1 MSYIFAPAPI
11 ASLPIVGTEARFP
24 VRRIWCVGQNYAA
37 HAREMGGSERNP
49 PFFFAKPAD
58 VLVPEGAT
66 IPYPPGTQNLH
77 HEVELVVALHKG
89 GTDIAVERAL
99 DLVYAYAVG
108 LDLTR
113 RDLQREAKA
122 QGRPWEMAKA
132 FERSAP
138 CSALVPAARIGHPSN
153 AAIALTVN
161 GEPRQSANIADM
173 TWNVAEIL
181 AALSRLVELGAG
193 DLIFTGTPAG
203 VGAVL
208 PGQTMLGSI
217 AGIGTIR
224 CSIEAPT

>member
-11 ASLPIVGTEARFP
+11 SSLPIVGTDSRFP

-58 VLVPEGAT
+58 VLVPDGAT

-89 GTDIAVERAL
+89 GTDIPVESAL

-113 RDLQREAKA
+113 RDLQHEAKA

-138 CSALVPAARIGHPSN
+138 CSALVPVAHIGHPSH
-153 AAIALTVN
+153 AAIALTVD
-161 GEPRQSANIADM
+161 GEPRQSADIADM

-217 AGIGTIR
+217 AGIGTIC